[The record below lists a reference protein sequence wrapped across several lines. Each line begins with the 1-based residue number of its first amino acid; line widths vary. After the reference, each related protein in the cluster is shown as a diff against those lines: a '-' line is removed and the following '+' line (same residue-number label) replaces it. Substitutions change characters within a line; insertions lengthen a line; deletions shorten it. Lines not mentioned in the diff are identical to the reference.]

1 MPRSSVFTVL
11 GATSIALAVT
21 CLAASVL
28 SPGVLAPPARAE
40 GREAETREV
49 ELDATPKECHPRALA
64 QLKRLA
70 PEGWK
75 VYEQTKD
82 KSFFTRWITCENI
95 QLGLTTAV
103 HETVHLLTEGNEG
116 YPLIMGG
123 KLPRVS
129 QTKRRRA
136 FFPPRLTSHQF
147 DDSSNFVTTYLKPGA
162 ASSADEFDYLL
173 NEFNAYTHDLHA
185 AIQLV
190 SIGNRGQDVYH
201 RDGLAALM
209 SFVAAYV
216 ERARTEHPDTWKSLQ
231 EQPTRRVVT
240 TLWAQAEQ
248 VMANSCRLSRYG
260 FEATGYLTQHV
271 CKADIR
277 HGLGELLGR
286 PPLCPVTCVRAGER
300 TAMPAANETEFV
312 TRGQSFRRRS
322 RE

>member
-1 MPRSSVFTVL
+1 MPRSSVFAAL

-21 CLAASVL
+21 HLAASVL
-28 SPGVLAPPARAE
+28 SPGGFAPPAR
-40 GREAETREV
+40 AETREV

-75 VYEQTKD
+75 VYEQAQD
-82 KSFFTRWITCENI
+82 KTFFTRWITCDNI

-103 HETVHLLTEGNEG
+103 HETVHMLTEELEG

-129 QTKRRRA
+129 QARRGRA

-147 DDSSNFVTTYLKPGA
+147 DGNSNFVTTYLKPGA

-185 AIQLV
+185 ATQLV

-216 ERARTEHPDTWKSLQ
+216 ERARTEHPDTWKSLKEPQ
-231 EQPTRRVVT
+231 ARRVVT

-271 CKADIR
+271 CKADIH

-286 PPLCPVTCVRAGER
+286 PPLCPVTCVRGGER
-300 TAMPAANETEFV
+300 TAMPAAHETEFV